1 MAADG
6 LIPIDELRAK
16 LAELEETRELAQ
28 LEILKERRSRMRELE
43 RNADVLLKD
52 YAGMAPETFSGLVP
66 EERRPIF
73 KILRLRVRVQ
83 PSAILEVSGTLGG
96 EGGLGRCEPN

>member
-6 LIPIDELRAK
+6 LIIIDELRAK

-28 LEILKERRSRMRELE
+28 FEILKERRSRMRELE

-66 EERRPIF
+66 EEHRPIF
-73 KILRLRVRVQ
+73 KILRLRVRVR
-83 PSAILEVSGTLGG
+83 PSAIL
-96 EGGLGRCEPN
+96 